1 MKKILLLSLGLIT
14 TLSAWAQEAV
24 KEKSFWDDPFNHPL
38 LPFYSLVAFIFVI
51 ILLVIAVSIILIRT
65 MNLLIVQMEKQRA
78 ERMGKIYVPES
89 SWLGKLWDKLNA
101 AVPVSQEKDIVLDH
115 NYDGIKE
122 LDNHLPPWWKWLFYA
137 SIVWS
142 VVYLAVYHFS
152 YSLPLSGEEYEK
164 EVAQATAAQQKF
176 LASQPKAVIDESTLV
191 YAPDATI
198 LEKGKAVFIR
208 TNCGSCHR
216 NDGGGNAIG
225 PNLTDEYWLHGG
237 GIKNVFTTIKTG
249 VVEKG
254 MPAWGKSM
262 SPGDVRDVAFFVL
275 SLQGTKPANA
285 KAPQGELYK
294 PEVKTGKTDS
304 TKTQATLK

>member
-1 MKKILLLSLGLIT
+1 MKKIFFSVLGLFT
-14 TLSAWAQEAV
+14 TLNAWAQEAT

-38 LPFYSLVAFIFVI
+38 LPFYSLIAFIFVI
-51 ILLVIAVSIILIRT
+51 ILLVIAVSVVLIRT
-65 MNLLIVQMEKQRA
+65 MNLFIAQMEKQRA
-78 ERMGKIYVPES
+78 EKMGQVYVPES

-101 AVPVSQEKDIVLDH
+101 AVPVTQEKDIELDH

-122 LDNHLPPWWKWLFYA
+122 LDNHLPPWWKWLFYL
-137 SIVWS
+137 SIIWAF
-142 VVYLAVYHFS
+142 VYIGVYHLS
-152 YSLPLSGEEYEK
+152 YSLPLSGQEYEN

-176 LASQPKAVIDESTLV
+176 LESQPKAVIDESTLV
-191 YAPDATI
+191 YTPDATI
-198 LEKGKAVFIR
+198 LEKGKAVFVR
-208 TNCGSCHR
+208 NNCGSCHR
-216 NDGGGNAIG
+216 KDGGGNAIG

-262 SPGDVRDVAFFVL
+262 SPTDVRDVAFFIL

-285 KAPQGELYK
+285 KASQGELYK
-294 PEVKTGKTDS
+294 PEVKTDS
-304 TKTQATLK
+304 TKTQAALK